1 MIFNL
6 HTVLLLFFGVSI
18 AIAFVALCDML
29 SDRFDNDFYNLF
41 GLTGFIVIIVIT
53 LDAVFGIKLSELCLE
68 LWRRLSLRFL

>member
-29 SDRFDNDFYNLF
+29 PDRSGNDLYNLF
-41 GLTGFIVIIVIT
+41 GLTGFIVIIVTT
-53 LDAVFGIKLSELCLE
+53 LDAVFGIKLSGLCSE
-68 LWRRLSLRFL
+68 LWRQFSLRFL